1 MGFIKEELAEP
12 DQDVRGI
19 IIALDDDKK
28 IKYALNVTKNID
40 FYRYKIDFKL
50 LKM

>member
-12 DQDVRGI
+12 GQNVKGI

-28 IKYALNVTKNID
+28 IKYALNVTTNIE
-40 FYRYKIDFKL
+40 FFRYKIDFKL
-50 LKM
+50 YKG